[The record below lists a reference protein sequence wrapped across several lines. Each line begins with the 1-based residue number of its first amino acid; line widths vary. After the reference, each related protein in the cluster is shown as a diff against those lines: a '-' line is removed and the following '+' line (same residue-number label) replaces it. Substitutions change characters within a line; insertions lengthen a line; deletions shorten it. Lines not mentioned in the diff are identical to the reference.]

1 MSDLEEDLLALA
13 EGVEEDTYTSTGT
26 SRKRNGT
33 KRKPSTSKRR
43 RKFRDESDDDDIH
56 SAEEEDVDDR
66 DEFDDESDDQVS
78 KSRSSRGRGKRNGD
92 DEEYAN
98 GNAEDENDLDETF
111 INPYPLQGKY
121 KNKEDMNW
129 LETLGEFE
137 REQILF
143 ERSQEMQ
150 RFNERKYLAQRLK
163 ESKRAG
169 KEKTTAA
176 TRSSTR
182 DTPKGAL
189 SKRSQLSELKKKRE
203 EKNFR
208 ARQRSEDHDYGGTK
222 LRYDEDEEAEDEVE
236 VEDEVTWAD
245 TVAPKDL
252 TVDDVNKIRIGRT
265 LLAKYCHYP
274 EFDRCAVDCF
284 VRINIGYNEYKQKE
298 IYRVC
303 QIKAVI
309 ESKTYTFMNRT
320 VNSSL
325 LVTHGSSEK
334 IFEMGVCSD
343 KPFTEEEFDTWKN
356 AVSSD
361 KLSLP
366 SKRLVDSKFQQL
378 QKMRERTLTPD
389 EINAMIDLR
398 QLLSSNLPTN
408 AVIQKTMLNQK
419 RLIAM
424 NNGDMEE
431 VAEIDSQIKAIDQRQ
446 TVKLSTTVLES
457 PLQMLAKVNER
468 NRRAN
473 QDEIRKAE
481 IKATEVRRKAM
492 LANKSQVTSDPFSRL
507 KTNPRMYYDS
517 AEEASGVVANPHNA
531 DEIEAEI
538 EAEEEKKKLTEK
550 LAKQPLSAVDD
561 VIANTEFELD
571 IDLGL

>member
-1 MSDLEEDLLALA
+1 MSDIDEDLLALA
-13 EGVEEDTYTSTGT
+13 EGVDADTS
-26 SRKRNGT
+26 S
-33 KRKPSTSKRR
+33 KRKSSGSGGRRKSTATKRR
-43 RKFRDESDDDDIH
+43 RKTRDATDDSDLDSLADGDD
-56 SAEEEDVDDR
+56 EEEL
-66 DEFDDESDDQVS
+66 EAFDDVEVL
-78 KSRSSRGRGKRNGD
+78 KSRSSSVRGRRNS
-92 DEEYAN
+92 DEDAYEN
-98 GNAEDENDLDETF
+98 GNDEGVDDVDDQF
-111 INPYPLQGKY
+111 VNPYPLQGKY
-121 KNKEDMNW
+121 KSIEDMNW
-129 LETLGEFE
+129 LESLGEFE

-169 KEKTTAA
+169 KEKTKTA

-182 DTPKGAL
+182 ETPKGAL
-189 SKRSQLSELKKKRE
+189 SKRSQLSELKKKRD

-208 ARQRSEDHDYGGTK
+208 VRQRSEDHDYGGSK
-222 LRYDEDEEAEDEVE
+222 LRYDEDEVDEDEIDVEAE
-236 VEDEVTWAD
+236 EDVVWAAD
-245 TVAPKDL
+245 AATPKEL
-252 TVDDVNKIRIGRT
+252 TVDDVNRIRIGRT

-309 ESKTYTFMNRT
+309 QSKTYTFMNRT
-320 VNSSL
+320 VNTSL
-325 LVTHGSSEK
+325 LVTHGTSEK

-343 KPFTEEEFDTWKN
+343 KPFTEEEFDTWKH
-356 AVSSD
+356 AVRHD

-366 SKRLVDSKFQQL
+366 SRRQIDSKFQQL
-378 QKMRERTLTPD
+378 QKMRERTLSPEEVNT
-389 EINAMIDLR
+389 MIDIR

-419 RLIAM
+419 RLIAL

-431 VAEIDSQIKAIDQRQ
+431 VAEIDRQINAIDQRQ
-446 TVKLSTTVLES
+446 TIKLSNVGLDS

-492 LANKSQVTSDPFSRL
+492 LSNKSQVTSDPFSRL
-507 KTNPRMYYDS
+507 KTNPRTYYDS
-517 AEEASGVVANPHNA
+517 AEESSGVVANASHA
-531 DEIEAEI
+531 DEMDDEIEAEK
-538 EAEEEKKKLTEK
+538 EKKILAEK
-550 LAKQPLSAVDD
+550 LAKQPLSIVDD
-561 VIANTEFELD
+561 VIANTEFDVD
-571 IDLGL
+571 IDLDL

>member
-1 MSDLEEDLLALA
+1 MSDLDEDLLALA
-13 EGVEEDTYTSTGT
+13 EGVDADMPS
-26 SRKRNGT
+26 
-33 KRKPSTSKRR
+33 KRKSSGARRKSTNKRR
-43 RKFRDESDDDDIH
+43 RKIRDATDDSDLDSLADDN
-56 SAEEEDVDDR
+56 
-66 DEFDDESDDQVS
+66 DEGELDAFDDNNEVP
-78 KSRSSRGRGKRNGD
+78 KSRSSSVRGRRHGD
-92 DEEYAN
+92 DDIYEN
-98 GNAEDENDLDETF
+98 GNDEVMDDADDEF
-111 INPYPLQGKY
+111 VNPYPLQGKY
-121 KNKEDMNW
+121 KSVEDMNW
-129 LETLGEFE
+129 LESLGEFE

-169 KEKTTAA
+169 KEKNKTV

-182 DTPKGAL
+182 DAPKGAL
-189 SKRSQLSELKKKRE
+189 SKRSQLSELKKKRD

-208 ARQRSEDHDYGGTK
+208 ARQRSEDQDYSGSK
-222 LRYDEDEEAEDEVE
+222 LRYDEDEVDEDEIDVEAEDDV
-236 VEDEVTWAD
+236 VWAD
-245 TVAPKDL
+245 TTTPKEL
-252 TVDDVNKIRIGRT
+252 TVDDVNRIRIGRT

-274 EFDRCAVDCF
+274 EFDRCAADCF

-309 ESKTYTFMNRT
+309 ESKTYSFMNRT
-320 VNSSL
+320 VNTSL

-343 KPFTEEEFDTWKN
+343 KPFTEEEFDTWKH
-356 AVSSD
+356 AVKHD

-366 SKRLVDSKFQQL
+366 SRRLIDSKFQQL
-378 QKMRERTLTPD
+378 QKMRERTLSPE
-389 EINAMIDLR
+389 EINTMIDIR

-408 AVIQKTMLNQK
+408 AVIQKSVLNQK
-419 RLIAM
+419 RLIAL

-431 VAEIDSQIKAIDQRQ
+431 VAGIDTQINAIDQRQ
-446 TVKLSTTVLES
+446 TMKLSNIGLDT

-492 LANKSQVTSDPFSRL
+492 LSNKSQVTSDPFSRL
-507 KTNPRMYYDS
+507 KTNPRTYYDS
-517 AEEASGVVANPHNA
+517 AEEASGVVANPNNA
-531 DEIEAEI
+531 DEIDDEIEAEK
-538 EAEEEKKKLTEK
+538 EKKKLAEK
-550 LAKQPLSAVDD
+550 LAKQPLSVVDD
-561 VIANTEFELD
+561 VIANTEFDIE
-571 IDLGL
+571 IDLDL

>member
-1 MSDLEEDLLALA
+1 MSDLDEDLLALA
-13 EGVEEDTYTSTGT
+13 EGVDEDISSKP
-26 SRKRNGT
+26 SRKLSGT
-33 KRKPSTSKRR
+33 KRKATTTKRR
-43 RKFRDESDDDDIH
+43 RKTRDESDDGDLD
-56 SAEEEDVDDR
+56 SLAEDEDEDDR
-66 DEFDDESDDQVS
+66 DAFEDLNGES
-78 KSRSSRGRGKRNGD
+78 KGRLSRGRGMRNGD
-92 DEEYAN
+92 DDEFEN
-98 GNAEDENDLDETF
+98 RNAEDEADLDDEF
-111 INPYPLQGKY
+111 VNPYPLQGKY
-121 KNKEDMNW
+121 KSVEDMNW
-129 LETLGEFE
+129 LESLGEFE

-169 KEKTTAA
+169 KEKAKA
-176 TRSSTR
+176 VTRSSKR

-208 ARQRSEDHDYGGTK
+208 ARQRTEDHDYGGPK
-222 LRYDEDEEAEDEVE
+222 LHYDEDAGDEDEMDVEAEDDV
-236 VEDEVTWAD
+236 VWAD
-245 TVAPKDL
+245 TATPREL

-274 EFDRCAVDCF
+274 EFDKCAVDCF

-303 QIKAVI
+303 QVKAVI
-309 ESKTYTFMNRT
+309 ESKTYSFMNRT

-343 KPFTEEEFDTWKN
+343 KPFAQEEFDTWKH
-356 AVSSD
+356 AVKND
-361 KLSLP
+361 NISLP
-366 SKRLVDSKFQQL
+366 SRRLIDLKFQQL
-378 QKMRERTLTPD
+378 QKMRERTLSPN

-424 NNGDMEE
+424 NHGDMEE
-431 VAEIDSQIKAIDQRQ
+431 VAEIDRQISAIDHRQ
-446 TVKLSTTVLES
+446 TAKLSTTVLES

-517 AEEASGVVANPHNA
+517 AEEASGVVANPNHA
-531 DEIEAEI
+531 DEIDEEIEAEK
-538 EAEEEKKKLTEK
+538 EKKKLAEK
-550 LAKQPLSAVDD
+550 LAKQPLSVVDD
-561 VIANTEFELD
+561 VIANAEFEID
-571 IDLGL
+571 IDLDL

>member
-1 MSDLEEDLLALA
+1 MSDLDEDLLALA
-13 EGVEEDTYTSTGT
+13 EGVDEDISSKP
-26 SRKRNGT
+26 SRKLSGT
-33 KRKPSTSKRR
+33 KRKATTTKRR
-43 RKFRDESDDDDIH
+43 RKTRDESDDGDLD
-56 SAEEEDVDDR
+56 SLAEDEDEDDR
-66 DEFDDESDDQVS
+66 DAFEDLNGESKGRLSRGRGMRNGDDDEFENRNAEDEGEFDDEFV
-78 KSRSSRGRGKRNGD
+78 
-92 DEEYAN
+92 
-98 GNAEDENDLDETF
+98 
-111 INPYPLQGKY
+111 NPYPLQGKY
-121 KNKEDMNW
+121 KSVEDMNW
-129 LETLGEFE
+129 LESLGEFE

-169 KEKTTAA
+169 KEKTKAV
-176 TRSSTR
+176 TRSSKR

-208 ARQRSEDHDYGGTK
+208 ARHRTEDHDYGGTK
-222 LRYDEDEEAEDEVE
+222 LHYDEDAGDEDEMDVEAEDDV
-236 VEDEVTWAD
+236 VWAD
-245 TVAPKDL
+245 TATPREL

-274 EFDRCAVDCF
+274 DFDKCAVDCF
-284 VRINIGYNEYKQKE
+284 VRINIGYNEYKRKE

-303 QIKAVI
+303 QVKAVI
-309 ESKTYTFMNRT
+309 ESKTYSFMNRT

-343 KPFTEEEFDTWKN
+343 KPFAEEEFDTWKH
-356 AVSSD
+356 AVKND
-361 KLSLP
+361 NISLP
-366 SKRLVDSKFQQL
+366 SRRLIDLKFQQL
-378 QKMRERTLTPD
+378 QKMRERTLSPN

-424 NNGDMEE
+424 NHGDMEE
-431 VAEIDSQIKAIDQRQ
+431 VAEIDRQISAIDHRQ

-517 AEEASGVVANPHNA
+517 AEEASGVVANPNHA
-531 DEIEAEI
+531 DEIDEEIEAEK
-538 EAEEEKKKLTEK
+538 EKKKLAEK
-550 LAKQPLSAVDD
+550 LAKQPLSVVDD
-561 VIANTEFELD
+561 VIANTEFEID
-571 IDLGL
+571 IDLDL